1 VVGEKLLGS
10 IGSLGLLFGVSLIWR
25 PFDTLFIG
33 AIQALIFALLTIM
46 YIGMST
52 STDSH

>member
-1 VVGEKLLGS
+1 M
-10 IGSLGLLFGVSLIWR
+10 SLIWR
-25 PFDTLFIG
+25 PFDTIFIG

-52 STDSH
+52 STEAH